1 MNPDP
6 AGPATGPTG
15 PSTGPT
21 GPATGPTGPSTG
33 PTGPA
38 ALAAARWAEDPASRR
53 AGLDVLGVA
62 AGRAEIA
69 MTVLDDMVNGHGICH
84 GGMIFMLADSAFA
97 VACNSHGEPCLA
109 AGASI
114 EYLSPARLGERLVAT
129 ARERTRGPRSGLT
142 DVEVH
147 GSDGRLIAVFH
158 GRSAR
163 LSRPADRG

>member
-1 MNPDP
+1 MIPD
-6 AGPATGPTG
+6 
-15 PSTGPT
+15 
-21 GPATGPTGPSTG
+21 
-33 PTGPA
+33 PA
-38 ALAAARWAEDPASRR
+38 ALAAATRWAEDPASRR
-53 AGLDVLGVA
+53 AGLAVLGVA
-62 AGRAEIA
+62 AGRAKIA
-69 MTVLDDMVNGHGICH
+69 MTVLDDMVNGLGICH
-84 GGMIFMLADSAFA
+84 GGMIFMLADTAFA
-97 VACNSHGEPCLA
+97 VACNSHGEPCLG

-129 ARERTRGPRSGLT
+129 AQERTRGTRSGLT